1 MVSISNRI
9 TPTNGHLLTKA
20 TFSCPSGQSIHYE
33 ALATTTTTEATTS
46 LLNEVALIPTCS
58 KCQRLENFPGVEFLG
73 TAPKFTM
80 RKKNSSSWISRHCR
94 EVMAKKFTKKSDV
107 CAKLSVCLLKP
118 LWCSRC
124 RCRHVVSSLSINLYR
139 SPENRNCHYKR
150 VPIARTT
157 PSPTTLIQRWT
168 TCNLFS

>member
-9 TPTNGHLLTKA
+9 TPTNGHLLTRA
-20 TFSCPSGQSIHYE
+20 TFSCPSGPSIHYK

-124 RCRHVVSSLSINLYR
+124 RCRHVVSSSVLTYTDHLKTVTSIISALQLLEQ
-139 SPENRNCHYKR
+139 P
-150 VPIARTT
+150 PT
-157 PSPTTLIQRWT
+157 TTLIQRWT
-168 TCNLFS
+168 MCNLFS